1 MSASGYKRA
10 TKKYATRVDHVDGDV
25 STGFVLVP
33 VGSDFLT
40 TIAQTDGFL
49 NFEMESGEET
59 YLSMSGIKRITPVV
73 DPAARQR
80 EKEEKERQ
88 AAAEK
93 AQTEA
98 RLAEERERARARAAE
113 RAKSGKRKSP
123 YSRKEEYEALDTL
136 GVGDHATHDELHGT
150 YRRLVK
156 LYHPD
161 RLRGMGVSDKKIA
174 YAAERLAEINNAYR
188 ILSKAMKA
196 A

>member
-25 STGFVLVP
+25 SSGFVLVP
-33 VGSDFLT
+33 VGGDFTT
-40 TIAQTDGFL
+40 TIGQTAGFL

-59 YLSMSGIKRITPVV
+59 YLNMSGIKRITPVV

-88 AAAEK
+88 AAAAEK
-93 AQTEA
+93 AKAEA
-98 RLAEERERARARAAE
+98 RLAEERERARAAE
-113 RAKSGKRKSP
+113 RANSGKRKSP
-123 YSRKEEYEALDTL
+123 YNRKEEYDALDTL
-136 GVGDHATHDELHGT
+136 GIGDHATHDELHGT

>member
-10 TKKYATRVDHVDGDV
+10 TKRYAARVDHVDGDA
-25 STGFVLVP
+25 SSGFVLVP
-33 VGSDFLT
+33 VGSDFVT
-40 TIAQTDGFL
+40 TITQTDSFL
-49 NFEMESGEET
+49 NFEMASGEET
-59 YLSMSGIKRITPVV
+59 YLNMRSIKRITPVV
-73 DPAARQR
+73 DADARQR
-80 EKEEKERQ
+80 EKEEKARQ

-93 AQTEA
+93 AQAEA
-98 RLAEERERARARAAE
+98 RLEAERARARAA
-113 RAKSGKRKSP
+113 AQANSGKRKSP
-123 YSRKEEYEALDTL
+123 YSRKEEYDALDTL
-136 GVGDHATHDELHGT
+136 GIGDHATQDELHGT